1 MARREM
7 MRTVAIGVVLLSLS
21 AQGASAL
28 RSAGSSDA
36 LDGDLADDA
45 RTAEPAAAPSAPTPA
60 AAPRPTVLPS
70 AAPASERAL
79 SANPLWAVPLSQLPG
94 TRERPIFSS
103 SRRPVPAAVAAQ
115 PVVAKVAP
123 APKKNEPERP
133 PLSLVGTIAGGD
145 EGFGIFLDLPTKAA
159 VRLKLGDDYQGWK
172 LRLIQGREV
181 TMEKDQLAAVL
192 SMPKPGTAS
201 AAGDVRLLPASSAS
215 SGRSL
220 PATPRRL
227 LINPVAEHFR

>member
-1 MARREM
+1 MARREV
-7 MRTVAIGVVLLSLS
+7 MRTVTIGMMLLTLS

-36 LDGDLADDA
+36 PDGDLADDA
-45 RTAEPAAAPSAPTPA
+45 LIAVPAGAPATPTPA

-103 SRRPVPAAVAAQ
+103 SRRPVPAALATQ
-115 PVVAKVAP
+115 PVVVKVAP
-123 APKKNEPERP
+123 APKKSEPERP

-145 EGFGIFLDLPTKAA
+145 EGFGIFLDPSTKAA

-201 AAGDVRLLPASSAS
+201 AGDVRLLPAGSAS

-220 PATPRRL
+220 PATLRRL

>member
-7 MRTVAIGVVLLSLS
+7 MRTAAIGVVLLALS
-21 AQGASAL
+21 AQGASAS
-28 RSAGSSDA
+28 RSASSSDA

-45 RTAEPAAAPSAPTPA
+45 RTAEPAAAVSAPTPA
-60 AAPRPTVLPS
+60 AVPRPTLLPS
-70 AAPASERAL
+70 AAPASERTL

-123 APKKNEPERP
+123 ASQKSEPERP

-145 EGFGIFLDLPTKAA
+145 EGFGIFLDPSTKAA

-201 AAGDVRLLPASSAS
+201 AGDVRLLPASSAS

-220 PATPRRL
+220 AATPRRL